1 MQRCRAGCP
10 PHLEWQEPTSWS
22 LPSYPSITPPTPSQ
36 KEAGLLAG
44 LPKRSALVGTRA
56 HELLHARPPWSH
68 VDQALK
74 SGSIRPGS
82 IAPPTSE
89 SRPAGATIH
98 AQNSPAAGRY
108 LVSVTGLFAATGR
121 RGSTHLRT
129 ASAPIAPVIRSRSI
143 PWSINTS
150 VGMPRTPNLS
160 CRPGSRSVFTLTAFS
175 LPASSLESRST
186 AGATMRHG
194 PHQGAQ
200 KSIRTGIGLLST
212 TEAKSDVPL

>member
-22 LPSYPSITPPTPSQ
+22 LPSYPSITPPTPAQ

-56 HELLHARPPWSH
+56 HGLLHARPPWSH
-68 VDQALK
+68 VDKALK

-98 AQNSPAAGRY
+98 AQK
-108 LVSVTGLFAATGR
+108 
-121 RGSTHLRT
+121 
-129 ASAPIAPVIRSRSI
+129 
-143 PWSINTS
+143 
-150 VGMPRTPNLS
+150 
-160 CRPGSRSVFTLTAFS
+160 RPGRSALLGVLYRALSGHREARFDPFAKGVRAHRPGDPVAFH
-175 LPASSLESRST
+175 PVV
-186 AGATMRHG
+186 HQ
-194 PHQGAQ
+194 HQGRDA
-200 KSIRTGIGLLST
+200 
-212 TEAKSDVPL
+212 ADA